1 MLQSLILWGT
11 IGALLSAVGYFSF
24 PQWDPTDWQ
33 FWCFLATYWA
43 VGRIERAQGAGE
55 GIIRFLNMTEAEQQ
69 KIRKLVKE
77 LDE

>member
-1 MLQSLILWGT
+1 MLQSLILWAT
-11 IGALLSAVGYFSF
+11 IGALLSAVGYSISS
-24 PQWDPTDWQ
+24 WE

-55 GIIRFLNMTEAEQQ
+55 GIISFLNMTEAEQQ